1 MFEQNNKVYQFQSL
15 SQYKFKDRLL
25 IRFAGWCFYAAIH
38 LIGKTLRIE
47 IEGVDYKHDGAENC
61 ITPILCLWHDRIF
74 AGTYYLRD
82 RGLVVMSSIS
92 LDAEYTAR
100 CIQRFGFGVIKGSS
114 TRGGTRALI
123 EMSRLM
129 KTGVPMAFTIDGPR
143 GPKYEAKPGP
153 ALLAKLTGNP
163 MLPFSVQVKKFWTI
177 NSWDKFQIPRPFTR
191 TKIFFAE
198 PIFVSPV
205 ADANELEQKRVELQE
220 ALNKLVQKG
229 INWANLS

>member
-1 MFEQNNKVYQFQSL
+1 MFEQKNKVYRFQSL
-15 SQYKFKDRLL
+15 SQYHFKNRLL
-25 IRFAGWCFYAAIH
+25 IRIAGWCFYAAIN
-38 LIGKTLRIE
+38 LIGKTLRVE
-47 IEGVDYKHDGAENC
+47 IDGVDYTRDRVE
-61 ITPILCLWHDRIF
+61 IVPTPILCLWHDRIF
-74 AGTYYLRD
+74 TGTYYLRD

-114 TRGGTRALI
+114 TRGGARALI

-163 MLPFSVQVKKFWTI
+163 MLPFSVEVKRFWTI
-177 NSWDKFQIPRPFTR
+177 NSWDKLQIPRPFTR
-191 TKIFFAE
+191 AKVFFGGN
-198 PIFVSPV
+198 IFVSPD
-205 ADANELEQKRVELQE
+205 ADGYELEQKRLELQE
-220 ALNKLVQKG
+220 SLNDLVQKG
-229 INWANLS
+229 IDWADQN

>member
-1 MFEQNNKVYQFQSL
+1 MVKQKNKVYQFQSL
-15 SQYKFKDRLL
+15 SEYQFKDRLL
-25 IRFAGWCFYAAIH
+25 IRIAGWCFYAAIN
-38 LIGKTLRIE
+38 LIGKTLRVE
-47 IEGVDYKHDGAENC
+47 IDGVDYKHGGAENYH
-61 ITPILCLWHDRIF
+61 TPILCLWHDRIF

-143 GPKYEAKPGP
+143 GPKYQAKAGP
-153 ALLAKLTGNP
+153 AMLAKLTGNP
-163 MLPFSVQVKKFWTI
+163 MLPFSVEVKRFRTI
-177 NSWDKFQIPRPFTR
+177 NSWDKFQIPVPFTR
-191 TKIFFAE
+191 AKVFFGE
-198 PIFVSPV
+198 PIFVAPD
-205 ADANELEQKRVELQE
+205 ADAHELERKRAELQQS
-220 ALNKLVQKG
+220 LNDLVQKG
-229 INWANLS
+229 RDWADRN